1 MAWLNEVGSCPL
13 RCRFPIQKRGTEI
26 ILRQLN
32 LLQGDDF
39 FKVKKTGV
47 RNFDQVWD
55 LYRFFLNVICSKVMV
70 GSYSEQT
77 KLLFDF
83 DEIMTNK
90 NLSEEQS
97 MLDFKVET
105 FSWEI
110 ITDIRWHFWFFILED
125 LKEKRMNFFTT
136 KQQNVLYSFLKEH
149 VGWLCPHSFQKKKRH
164 WLLVSL
170 LLFWVEICV
179 LKELLS
185 AWRGTPRHSKSYHS
199 KIRTKTFSWFWSLL
213 QLRTKL
219 IFIIL
224 Y

>member
-105 FSWEI
+105 FS
-110 ITDIRWHFWFFILED
+110 
-125 LKEKRMNFFTT
+125 
-136 KQQNVLYSFLKEH
+136 
-149 VGWLCPHSFQKKKRH
+149 
-164 WLLVSL
+164 
-170 LLFWVEICV
+170 
-179 LKELLS
+179 
-185 AWRGTPRHSKSYHS
+185 
-199 KIRTKTFSWFWSLL
+199 
-213 QLRTKL
+213 
-219 IFIIL
+219 
-224 Y
+224 